1 MSRTLRRFAAAILI
15 GILAPGRGHALDRSG
30 SMRWRFDDITVRDP
44 SGTRRRSAW
53 FQGYNL
59 DLAGRLFHP
68 AVGNFRTGGAYAQ
81 GADLNQAV
89 NIDSSDRRTI
99 DYKASAELLSPF
111 IRRYIRFDPNYS
123 LSQLRIGPYGGRPD
137 HTIITSGWGF
147 SSGLSIPKLPA
158 ISVAR
163 QYNTVKDADGPNPTS
178 QNLNLKRE
186 DLSYQLGRVRFE
198 YSHERRRTEDR
209 LNLASVPEEDTQRGS
224 VEYNQYD
231 FKKLGL
237 QSVSVRT
244 DYLRLAAGGTS
255 SVKSISNTLSLRS
268 QDLRAGAWTHTL
280 SYWNNAQRDQLAKTS
295 LVSHNAQLNSAR
307 PLTRGNLTN
316 NLTGNATNGRGGGSR
331 SVATS
336 PGVTLSFR
344 DGRVATTANASVGG
358 TRGGD
363 GAKFLNDAL
372 EGRLSLNPLPVLG
385 FFAEGRTSGNTPFN
399 RDGVGG
405 TRTNRYGAGG
415 NRRFGASEL
424 SLRYD
429 RAAQRDLA
437 QGTRTVNDQVN
448 LLGSGNPLERLSATG
463 GFSYNTTKT
472 YPGARYDSRNYRL
485 GLDYYFRWGLQL
497 SADTSFAARDQYTA
511 NFNATYALGK
521 TSLTFKFQQQEL
533 PSRSSYSYMSIGLTR
548 LL

>member
-1 MSRTLRRFAAAILI
+1 MPRLRPLAAA
-15 GILAPGRGHALDRSG
+15 LAFFSLLPCAAGALERSG
-30 SMRWRFDDITVRDP
+30 SLRWRFDDITVRNP

-59 DLAGRLFHP
+59 DLSGRLFHP
-68 AVGNFRTGGAYAQ
+68 AVGTFRTGGAFAQ

-89 NIDSSDRRTI
+89 NIDSPDQRTI

-123 LSQLRIGPYGGRPD
+123 VQQLRIGGSGGQSD
-137 HTIITSGWGF
+137 HTITNSGWGF
-147 SSGLSIPKLPA
+147 SSGLSVPKLPA

-163 QYNTVKDADGPNPTS
+163 QHNTVKDGDGPNPTD
-178 QNLNLKRE
+178 QRLNLERE

-198 YSHERRRTEDR
+198 YSHEKRRTEDR
-209 LNLASVPEEDTQRGS
+209 LNRASVPEEDTQRGS
-224 VEYNQYD
+224 VEYNRSD
-231 FKKLGL
+231 FKKLCL
-237 QSVSVRT
+237 QSLSMRT
-244 DYLRLAAGGTS
+244 DYLRLASGGAPT
-255 SVKSISNTLSLRS
+255 VKSINNMLSLRS

-280 SYWNNAQRDQLAKTS
+280 SYWNDAQRDQLAKTS
-295 LVSHNAQLNSAR
+295 LVSHNAQINSVR

-316 NLTGNATNGRGGGSR
+316 NVTGNATNGRGGGSR

-336 PGVTLSFR
+336 PGISLSFR

-372 EGRLSLNPLPVLG
+372 EGRLALNPLPVFG
-385 FFAEGRTSGNTPFN
+385 FFAEGRTSGNTPYN

-405 TRTNRYGAGG
+405 TRINHYGAGG
-415 NRRFGASEL
+415 NRRFGTSEL

-429 RAAQRDLA
+429 RADQRDLA
-437 QGTRTVNDQVN
+437 QGMSTVNDQFN
-448 LLGSGNPLERLSATG
+448 LQGSAIPLERLSATG
-463 GFSYNTTKT
+463 GFTYNTTKT
-472 YPGARYDSRNYRL
+472 NPGARYDSRNYRL
-485 GLDYYFRWGLQL
+485 GLDYYFPWGLQL
-497 SADTSFAARDQYTA
+497 SADTSFASRDQYTA
-511 NFNATYALGK
+511 NFNAAYVLGK
-521 TSLTFKFQQQEL
+521 TTLTVKFAQQEL
-533 PSRSSYSYMSIGLTR
+533 PTRASYSYMSIGLTR